1 MKKLLN
7 KTGLTKRELII
18 IGFLFITFTAG
29 LLLKYSGWKTR
40 GDFNYSRSDNTFEQQ
55 IKTAFTELEENKT
68 AAKLTEQQ
76 QTNSEEMKKFSDSLI
91 TQKEGDTGDTRDKK
105 QLKPG
110 RKININTA
118 YAGDLELLPGVGEVM
133 AERIIEYRE
142 QRGLFK
148 RVEDI
153 KKVKGIGDKKFDQI
167 KEYIVVE

>member
-1 MKKLLN
+1 MKNLLN
-7 KTGLTKRELII
+7 KTGMTKRELII

-40 GDFNYSRSDNTFEQQ
+40 GDFNYSRSDNAFEQQ
-55 IKTAFTELEENKT
+55 IKTAFTELEDNKT
-68 AAKLTEQQ
+68 APKLTEQK
-76 QTNSEEMKKFSDSLI
+76 QTISEEMKKFSDSLI
-91 TQKEGDTGDTRDKK
+91 TMKEGDTKDKK

-118 YAGDLELLPGVGEVM
+118 YAGDLELLPGVGGIM

-142 QRGLFK
+142 QKGGFQ
-148 RVEDI
+148 RVDDI
-153 KKVKGIGDKKFDQI
+153 KKVKGIGDKKFEQI